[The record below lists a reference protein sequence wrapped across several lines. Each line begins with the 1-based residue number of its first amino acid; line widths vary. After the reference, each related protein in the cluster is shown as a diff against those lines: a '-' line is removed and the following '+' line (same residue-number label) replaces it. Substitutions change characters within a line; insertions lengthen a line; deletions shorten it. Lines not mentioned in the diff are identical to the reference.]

1 MTCHISNIRPVSGFF
16 YKKINLTLSTAIF
29 AFLGLAVLIA
39 AAGTV
44 LTRAGDRIAD
54 LTGLGEAL
62 IGGILLG
69 GISSLSGVMT
79 SVTAAWDGHAHLS
92 FSNAVGGIA
101 AQTVFL
107 AIADLTYRRANLE
120 HAAASLSNLMQG
132 ILLMLML
139 TFVLLVMAGPNFTFW
154 HIHPA
159 SVLLLLLYGLGTR
172 LVAKAQ
178 QSPMWKPIQTTETV
192 EDQPEA
198 DLHEVNR
205 VRLYG
210 GFLLSAV
217 VVGVAGYFIAKVAV
231 VIASES
237 DLSQSFVGALL
248 TSVATSL
255 PELVISIAAVRQ
267 GALTL
272 AVANI
277 IGGNSF
283 DVLFLAFAD
292 TAYTKGSIY
301 HQVGDAE
308 AFVLAL
314 GILLAGTL
322 LLGMLHRQR
331 EGLAKAGWES
341 ISVIGLFLGGY
352 IILYFM

>member
-1 MTCHISNIRPVSGFF
+1 MT
-16 YKKINLTLSTAIF
+16 LTTAIF
-29 AFLGLAVLIA
+29 AFLGLAALIA
-39 AAGTV
+39 TAGTV

-62 IGGILLG
+62 IGGVLLG

-107 AIADLTYRRANLE
+107 AFADLTYRRANLE
-120 HAAASLSNLMQG
+120 HASASLSNLMQG

-139 TFVLLVMAGPNFTFW
+139 TFVLLTLAGPDVTLW
-154 HIHPA
+154 HIHP
-159 SVLLLLLYGLGTR
+159 SSILLLLIYLFGTR

-178 QSPMWKPIQTTETV
+178 QSPMWKPINTKETV
-192 EDQPEA
+192 EDKPET
-198 DLHEVNR
+198 DLHKINR
-205 VRLYG
+205 PWLYTR
-210 GFLLSAV
+210 FLLSAA
-217 VVGVAGYFIAKVAV
+217 VVGTAGYFVAKVAV
-231 VIASES
+231 VIAQQSG
-237 DLSQSFVGALL
+237 LTQSFVGALF

-283 DVLFLAFAD
+283 DVLFLSFAD
-292 TAYTKGSIY
+292 IAYTEGSLY
-301 HQVGDAE
+301 HQVGDSE

-314 GILLAGTL
+314 GVLLAGTL
-322 LLGMLHRQR
+322 MMGMLYRER
-331 EGLAKAGWES
+331 EGIAQAGWES
-341 ISVIGLFLGGY
+341 ITTIGLFFVGY
-352 IILYFM
+352 ILLYFM

>member
-1 MTCHISNIRPVSGFF
+1 M
-16 YKKINLTLSTAIF
+16 TLSTAIF
-29 AFLGLAVLIA
+29 AFLGLAALIA
-39 AAGTV
+39 TAGTV

-62 IGGILLG
+62 IGGVLLG

-107 AIADLTYRRANLE
+107 AVADLTYRRANLE
-120 HAAASLSNLMQG
+120 HASASLSNLMQG

-139 TFVLLVMAGPNFTFW
+139 TFVLMVVAGPDLTLW

-159 SVLLLLLYGLGTR
+159 SVLLLLIYVLGTR
-172 LVAKAQ
+172 LVAKARK
-178 QSPMWKPIQTTETV
+178 SPMWEPIHTRETV
-192 EDQPEA
+192 EDEPDD
-198 DLHEVNR
+198 DLDQVNKPLLFTR
-205 VRLYG
+205 
-210 GFLLSAV
+210 FLLSAA
-217 VVGVAGYFIAKVAV
+217 VVGVAGYFVAKVAV
-231 VIASES
+231 VIANQSG
-237 DLSQSFVGALL
+237 LSQSFVGALF

-292 TAYTKGSIY
+292 TAYQEGSIY
-301 HQVGDAE
+301 HEVGNAE
-308 AFVLAL
+308 AFVLSL

-331 EGLAKAGWES
+331 EGLANAGWES
-341 ISVIGLFLGGY
+341 ITVIGLFLGGY
-352 IILYFM
+352 IVLYFM

>member
-1 MTCHISNIRPVSGFF
+1 M
-16 YKKINLTLSTAIF
+16 TLSTAIF
-29 AFLGLAVLIA
+29 AFLGLAALIA
-39 AAGTV
+39 TAGTV

-62 IGGILLG
+62 IGGVLLG

-79 SVTAAWDGHAHLS
+79 SVTAAYGGHAHLS

-120 HAAASLSNLMQG
+120 HASASLSNLMQG

-139 TFVLLVMAGPNFTFW
+139 TFVLLTLSGPELTLW
-154 HIHPA
+154 HIHP
-159 SVLLLLLYGLGTR
+159 SSLLLLGVYVAGTR
-172 LVAKAQ
+172 LVAKAR
-178 QSPMWKPIQTTETV
+178 QSPMWKPILTHKTV
-192 EDQPEA
+192 EDKPDD
-198 DLHEVNR
+198 DLDKVNKPLLFTR
-205 VRLYG
+205 
-210 GFLLSAV
+210 FLISAA
-217 VVGVAGYFIAKVAV
+217 VVGVAGFFVAKVAI
-231 VIASES
+231 VIADKSG
-237 DLSQSFVGALL
+237 LTQSFVGALF
-248 TSVATSL
+248 TAVATSL

-292 TAYTKGSIY
+292 VAYTEGSIY
-301 HQVGDAE
+301 HQVGNAE
-308 AFVLAL
+308 AFVLSL

-322 LLGMLHRQR
+322 LLGMLYRQPD
-331 EGLAKAGWES
+331 GPAKSGWES
-341 ISVIGLFLGGY
+341 ITAIGLFLGGY
-352 IILYFM
+352 IVLYLM